1 MGTGLAELAWLLRS
15 MGHLHKEKQRLPR
28 NWGGRRTRTDGE
40 QQKYWPYK
48 RRLSFVCG
56 CESQCV
62 FLWTFV
68 VIKHLVTWYNT
79 SRTVHLEQWWN
90 LSSEKQ
96 THHHFFS
103 WEASERKE
111 WEKCQSFTVRYDY
124 VITRN
129 LICKNRNGK
138 DKAVAGSD
146 LAQAITPSTWKQG

>member
-1 MGTGLAELAWLLRS
+1 MIQQVKGLWKVIRGQYVEKDSSPVEMGTGLAELAWLLRS

-28 NWGGRRTRTDGE
+28 NWGGRKTRTDGE

-96 THHHFFS
+96 THHHFFL
-103 WEASERKE
+103 EKQVKE
-111 WEKCQSFTVRYDY
+111 K
-124 VITRN
+124 
-129 LICKNRNGK
+129 NGK
-138 DKAVAGSD
+138 NLMSIVYGT
-146 LAQAITPSTWKQG
+146 LWLCYN